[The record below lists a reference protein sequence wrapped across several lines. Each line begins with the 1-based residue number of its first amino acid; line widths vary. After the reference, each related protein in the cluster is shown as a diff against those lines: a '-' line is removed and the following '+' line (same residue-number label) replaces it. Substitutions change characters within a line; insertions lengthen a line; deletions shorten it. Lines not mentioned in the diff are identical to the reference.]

1 MKKYIYAFLMMAGLL
16 TSCTNDD
23 IQVDVVEV
31 NKTTFTMN
39 VETQPAYDT
48 FNSTKSIRDRFL
60 SGQYGDYYIGVY
72 TYFYDEYGNLA
83 DSQVSYTK
91 TFGTQKQSFTLND
104 GKYTAVT
111 VQMIVDKD
119 NKYESD
125 TYELVNTDKL
135 STIEVSYK
143 PYLDANGK
151 PIVDNNGK
159 IEYKSTAKWYESV
172 AVVTNDLNIN
182 SSVKEINVTP
192 KAIGVVVN
200 SYCLNYSKSKYDW
213 FLLLTKNSP
222 KGRYL
227 DPNKTGDS
235 RFEYLYYNMDNFVA
249 LRGLTTIESDEERI
263 DVYMLE
269 EGDMQCSYAP
279 QVGDESFYIYGE
291 KNGLKDGHTYYGGLY
306 FKGNTQPDSE
316 GAIFDSFEEL
326 AAWYNKVKDSYVPFN
341 SFQYFTPNTTW
352 GAKVSAVT
360 SAMKG
365 YNQTVGTSTT
375 AVFDEDSGEYIILY
389 RGVESAEA
397 VQYNFNYSTTG
408 LISSTVFYDDEKCSM
423 EDIKNVLDNEYL
435 YLGDSDNGMAM
446 YVSYD
451 MKDGIIFYNNL
462 HGYYV
467 VDHINVSSNEAPQQA
482 KGAKPQDVV
491 RSMKSAEMKQ
501 LEDKKQGR
509 MMMKAPVEAFSNFSK
524 SLFVK

>member
-48 FNSTKSIRDRFL
+48 FSSTQSIRDRFL

-83 DSQVSYTK
+83 DSQVSYRK
-91 TFGTQKQSFTLND
+91 TFGTEKQTFTLND

-119 NKYESD
+119 NKYQSD
-125 TYELVNTDKL
+125 TYEISDTDKL
-135 STIEVSYK
+135 STIQVSYK
-143 PYLDANGK
+143 PYLDDNGK
-151 PIVDNNGK
+151 PVVDNNGK
-159 IEYKSTAKWYESV
+159 IEYKTTAKWYESV
-172 AVVTNDLNIN
+172 AVITNNLNIN
-182 SSVKEINVTP
+182 SSVQEINTTP

-200 SYCLNYSKSKYDW
+200 SYCLNYANSKYDW
-213 FLLLTKNSP
+213 FLLLTKNAP

-235 RFEYLYYNMDNFVA
+235 RFEYTYYNKENFVA
-249 LRGLTTIESDEERI
+249 LRGLSSIESDEERV

-269 EGDMQCSYAP
+269 EGDMQCCYAP
-279 QVGDESFYIYGE
+279 QIGNESFYLYGM
-291 KNGLKDGHTYYGGLY
+291 KNGMKDGHTYYGGLY
-306 FKGNTQPDSE
+306 YKGNTQPDSE

-326 AAWYNKVKDSYVPFN
+326 NTWYNKMLTLVPAKP
-341 SFQYFTPNTTW
+341 SFTCITPYKTW
-352 GAKVSAVT
+352 GAKVSTVT

-365 YNQTVGTSTT
+365 HNQTKGTSTT
-375 AVFDEDSGEYIILY
+375 AVYDANSDDYTILY
-389 RGVESAEA
+389 RNVETADAVLYSFTSA
-397 VQYNFNYSTTG
+397 TTG
-408 LISSTVFYDDEKCSM
+408 LYDAAVFYDDEKYSL
-423 EDIKNVLDNEYL
+423 DQIKNVFDNDYM

-446 YVSYD
+446 YISYD
-451 MKDGIIFYNNL
+451 MVDALLIYNNKA
-462 HGYYV
+462 GY
-467 VDHINVSSNEAPQQA
+467 NVTEFIDFASMEAPQMA
-482 KGAKPQDVV
+482 KGAKPQDIMC
-491 RSMKSAEMKQ
+491 SLKTMKMKK
-501 LEDKKQGR
+501 LENRKQGS
-509 MMMKAPVEAFSNFSK
+509 MMMKASANIISNVSK

>member
-48 FNSTKSIRDRFL
+48 FNATQSIRDKFL

-83 DSQVSYTK
+83 DSQVTYSK
-91 TFGTQKQSFTLND
+91 TFGTQKQNFTLND

-125 TYELVNTDKL
+125 TYEISGTDKL

-143 PYLDANGK
+143 PLLDNGNQV
-151 PIVDNNGK
+151 VDENGN
-159 IEYKSTAKWYESV
+159 IEYQSTALWYESV
-172 AVVTNDLNIN
+172 GVITNDLNIN
-182 SSVKEINVTP
+182 GSVQEINITP
-192 KAIGVVVN
+192 KAIGVVIN
-200 SYCLNYSKSKYDW
+200 SYCFNYTKSEYDW
-213 FLLLTKNSP
+213 FLILTKNSP
-222 KGRYL
+222 KGRFL

-235 RFEYLYYNMDNFVA
+235 RFDYIHYNTENIVA
-249 LRGLTTIESDEERI
+249 LRGARKIAGDEERK

-279 QVGDESFYIYGE
+279 QIGDESFFVYGE
-291 KNGLKDGHTYYGGLY
+291 RNGMKDGHTYYGGLFY
-306 FKGNTQPDSE
+306 KGNTRPDSE

-326 AAWYNKVKDSYVPFN
+326 VSWYNKVKDSYVPFD
-341 SFQYFTPNTTW
+341 SFQYVTPYTTW

-375 AVFDEDSGEYIILY
+375 AVFDEDSGKYIILY

-397 VQYNFNYSTTG
+397 VQYYFNYSTTG
-408 LISSTVFYDDEKCSM
+408 LFSSTVFYDDEKCSM

-451 MKDGIIFYNNL
+451 MKDGIMFYNNR

-467 VDHINVSSNEAPQQA
+467 VDHINVSSNGAPQQA

-501 LEDKKQGR
+501 FEDNKEKCMMLETPRK
-509 MMMKAPVEAFSNFSK
+509 AFSNFSK

>member
-39 VETQPAYDT
+39 VETQSAYDT
-48 FNSTKSIRDRFL
+48 FDATAAIKDKFL
-60 SGQYGDYYIGVY
+60 SGQLGDYFIGVY
-72 TYFYDEYGNLA
+72 TYLYDEYGNLA
-83 DSQVSYTK
+83 DSQVSYSK
-91 TFGTQKQSFTLND
+91 TFGTQKQNFTLND

-111 VQMIVDKD
+111 IQMIVDKD
-119 NKYESD
+119 NKYQSD
-125 TYELVNTDKL
+125 TYEIVDTDKL
-135 STIEVSYK
+135 STVQVSYK
-143 PYLDANGK
+143 PILDDNGNQV
-151 PIVDNNGK
+151 VDENGNK
-159 IEYKSTAKWYESV
+159 MYYSGALWYESV
-172 AVVTNDLNIN
+172 AAITNDLNIN
-182 SSVKEINVTP
+182 GSVQEINITP
-192 KAIGVVVN
+192 KAIGVVVS
-200 SYCLNYSKSKYDW
+200 SYCFNYADSDYDL
-213 FLLLTKNSP
+213 FAILTKNSP

-235 RFEYLYYNMDNFVA
+235 RYEYTYYNKDHWWTP
-249 LRGLTTIESDEERI
+249 RGLISIKEDSGI
-263 DVYMLE
+263 DIYMLE
-269 EGDMQCSYAP
+269 EGDMQCGYAP
-279 QVGDESFYIYGE
+279 IKDSSNFKIYGE
-291 KNGLKDGHTYYGGLY
+291 KNGMKDGHTYHGGLF

-326 AAWYNKVKDSYVPFN
+326 VSWYNKVKDSYVPFD

-375 AVFDEDSGEYIILY
+375 AVFDEDSGDYIILY

-397 VQYNFNYSTTG
+397 VQYYFNYSTTG
-408 LISSTVFYDDEKCSM
+408 LFSSTVFYDDEKCSM
-423 EDIKNVLDNEYL
+423 EDIKNVLDSEYM

-451 MKDGIIFYNNL
+451 MKDGIMFYNNR

-467 VDHINVSSNEAPQQA
+467 VDHINVSSNGAPQQA

-501 LEDKKQGR
+501 LEDNKEKC
-509 MMMKAPVEAFSNFSK
+509 MMLETPRKAVLNFSK